1 MAGTFYK
8 YAERDADSQINWA
21 EVGKGLSDMLAET
34 NKVREQKKDAL
45 DTAQRETMKFLSE
58 TPNGEDKTARVAAL
72 EYAEQASNRMRIA
85 KQQMEQGQMSV
96 KDYTI
101 FRQNLMDNTNLLFNA
116 NKAYQEEYNRKMQRS
131 RDGLSSALEPDRMKD
146 AEMFGNWRDTGFFI
160 GPDGTVMAGK
170 MTEKDVDGK
179 KVRSL
184 DQTPGNLRNID
195 SINQLILGDVDKYD
209 WETKANAFVDALGKN
224 IETTTVLGRIGAQ
237 GLSRSIDDITRRT
250 DIIDSD
256 KRILYNF
263 VQSENDKIR
272 EIAGTDFDKAR
283 LLMDSARIAPNGQPY
298 TLTSDPKEAAKG
310 VNFILKEYD
319 PNTRGI
325 AYKISSAQSTDAE
338 EFIRTQMRAKYNKEE
353 KEDVVGQVSRDESA
367 MQKARAAAAF
377 SGDDDKTPPVA
388 SGEITEVGETRNGRR
403 TVTGVSQKLEN
414 VVSQEIKGVNNVVT
428 DIGYNGKTGNLE
440 IIGYQAAGKQSEGSR
455 EDVQINSF
463 DEDGKLIKTPKTTT
477 TGSDVVKK
485 SNFRSNDKKNA
496 GLLSL
501 IVKKIPNPRT
511 GRNFSNIS
519 EAKNYYKA
527 VYEGRTGKKELD

>member
-1 MAGTFYK
+1 
-8 YAERDADSQINWA
+8 
-21 EVGKGLSDMLAET
+21 
-34 NKVREQKKDAL
+34 
-45 DTAQRETMKFLSE
+45 
-58 TPNGEDKTARVAAL
+58 
-72 EYAEQASNRMRIA
+72 MRIA
-85 KQQMEQGQMSV
+85 KQQMEQGLMSV
-96 KDYTI
+96 KDFTI

-116 NKAYQEEYNRKMQRS
+116 NKVYQEDYAVTMQRK
-131 RDGLSSALEPDRMKD
+131 RDGISSALEPDRWKD

-170 MTEKDVDGK
+170 MIEKEVDGK

-184 DQTPGNLRNID
+184 DQTPGKLRNVD
-195 SINQLILGDVDKYD
+195 AINQLLVGKIDKYD

-224 IETTTVLGRIGAQ
+224 IETKTVLGKIGAQ
-237 GLSRSIDDITRRT
+237 GLSRSIDDITKRK
-250 DIIDSD
+250 DIIATD
-256 KRILYNF
+256 KPILYNF
-263 VQSENDKIR
+263 IQSENDKIR

-283 LLMDSARIAPNGQPY
+283 LLMDSAILAPNNEPY

-310 VNFILKEYD
+310 SNFILKEYD

-325 AYKISSAQSTDAE
+325 TYKITKEQSTDAE
-338 EFIRTQMRAKYNKEE
+338 EFIRTQMRAKYNVEQKD
-353 KEDVVGQVSRDESA
+353 DVVGQVSRDESA

-377 SGDDDKTPPVA
+377 SGDDDKTPPVQK
-388 SGEITEVGETRNGRR
+388 GEILEVRETTKDGKRK
-403 TVTGVSQKLEN
+403 VTGVSQRLDN
-414 VVSQEIKGVNNVVT
+414 VVSQEVKGVNNVVT
-428 DIGYNGKTGNLE
+428 NIGYNAKTGTLD
-440 IIGYQAAGKQSEGSR
+440 ITGYQTSGKQSEGTK
-455 EDVQINSF
+455 EDVGFQ
-463 DEDGKLIKTPKTTT
+463 DADGTITPATKT

-485 SNFRSNDKKNA
+485 NNFRSNDVRNA